1 MKYLVQLLCLLALL
15 ESPCILSATSAYD
28 IKGRTDTCT
37 VNDVCATA
45 LDLLVFTDLG
55 FTCVTGC
62 NNLATPE
69 MIDNACGI
77 GQSPTVWYRV
87 QTDND
92 AITMNIQVQS
102 DDLQSPTIS
111 LFVAVPDCDQ
121 LQPISLTADN
131 LPCFQGN
138 DGLAKAIGTVVSG
151 NQIYYMAISDP
162 HAEGTFELCVNT
174 LSTSGSDCVTSRNI
188 EITARSSGGPLE
200 GPFYPGETISI
211 CFNVNSYTAAGNGC
225 QWFQGLIPVFGNGW
239 DPSSFPGDGQPLNPT
254 INENPMGVQGNGVY
268 GTATWDWFS
277 DVDYHFDNS
286 YLQPGDFDGNGTYD
300 LCDTHYDPNCPDV
313 GGLAASCCAPC
324 WGAPL
329 GTILPNGWFAYGI
342 NGTCPTPGPPIRVD
356 WGDGNSCS
364 NVMGPW
370 KFCFDLVTREFPHCD
385 EDSTTMDLSLG
396 FITMTDGETG
406 SWTGS
411 TPFCYDQPAYLKP
424 AFNCLTEIDLGTVTL
439 PVQCSGNLVTYTL
452 FEPDVSYWEWT
463 VSPSAYVLDT
473 IFEGVNGHVLESH
486 PNYTGSSSAIITY
499 NLVGHT
505 VIPGTIFLKKLI
517 FEVLP
522 PIQFQVPEVI
532 EICEHKPGTVTI
544 TPGLITGGQPPYS
557 YLWNPSGDT
566 LQTLV
571 LHAPFHA
578 GFIDLTVYDSIGCVT
593 NDSIE
598 IKLKS
603 CDFAEMYE
611 DEINDTIN
619 PQPQRPHDGNFTYP
633 DVKSYNRST
642 EEIDNTSPFQIH
654 PTPTSGNA
662 TLVWTIELHQDAIVE
677 IFNTQGFR
685 LMKLP
690 VYTSEGYR
698 KQIDT
703 QSLAP
708 GVYLVSFSNE
718 EFRYVG
724 RLVRI

>member
-1 MKYLVQLLCLLALL
+1 
-15 ESPCILSATSAYD
+15 
-28 IKGRTDTCT
+28 
-37 VNDVCATA
+37 
-45 LDLLVFTDLG
+45 
-55 FTCVTGC
+55 
-62 NNLATPE
+62 
-69 MIDNACGI
+69 
-77 GQSPTVWYRV
+77 
-87 QTDND
+87 
-92 AITMNIQVQS
+92 
-102 DDLQSPTIS
+102 
-111 LFVAVPDCDQ
+111 
-121 LQPISLTADN
+121 
-131 LPCFQGN
+131 
-138 DGLAKAIGTVVSG
+138 
-151 NQIYYMAISDP
+151 
-162 HAEGTFELCVNT
+162 
-174 LSTSGSDCVTSRNI
+174 
-188 EITARSSGGPLE
+188 
-200 GPFYPGETISI
+200 
-211 CFNVNSYTAAGNGC
+211 
-225 QWFQGLIPVFGNGW
+225 
-239 DPSSFPGDGQPLNPT
+239 
-254 INENPMGVQGNGVY
+254 
-268 GTATWDWFS
+268 
-277 DVDYHFDNS
+277 
-286 YLQPGDFDGNGTYD
+286 
-300 LCDTHYDPNCPDV
+300 
-313 GGLAASCCAPC
+313 
-324 WGAPL
+324 
-329 GTILPNGWFAYGI
+329 
-342 NGTCPTPGPPIRVD
+342 
-356 WGDGNSCS
+356 
-364 NVMGPW
+364 
-370 KFCFDLVTREFPHCD
+370 
-385 EDSTTMDLSLG
+385 
-396 FITMTDGETG
+396 
-406 SWTGS
+406 
-411 TPFCYDQPAYLKP
+411 
-424 AFNCLTEIDLGTVTL
+424 LTEFDLGTVTL

-486 PNYTGSSSAIITY
+486 PYYTGSSSAIITY

-578 GFIDLTVYDSIGCVT
+578 GFIDLTVYDTIGCVT

-708 GVYLVSFSNE
+708 GIYFVSFSNG